1 MILIIPHILQPS
13 LNDSLCWPTIEY
25 WNQSITSMTFSA
37 FPHNA
42 RKTSHILFLIARISP
57 SKATTKCNNHHHHH
71 HHNLHITIKTPHHH
85 PLLMRPSV
93 TMSAS
98 FPHYRPLTNSCR
110 ASNDYSKCFTVR
122 GGRPGLSFNHNHH
135 HHHRPPVK
143 PQNNSR
149 SYSPLVVVDNNKS
162 RRIDSPVTTPALVHL
177 NRTRIIP
184 TLQCSQRSTCHCCNK
199 LHKQASTQV
208 AITQSF
214 SGTLVLITINRPPMR
229 LFGMHKV
236 C

>member
-1 MILIIPHILQPS
+1 MLANHRILKSINH
-13 LNDSLCWPTIEY
+13 LNDVLPL
-25 WNQSITSMTFSA
+25 

-71 HHNLHITIKTPHHH
+71 HNLHITIKTPHHH

-98 FPHYRPLTNSCR
+98 FPLPYYRPLTNSCR

-122 GGRPGLSFNHNHH
+122 GGRPGLSFNHNH